1 MKTTTSLFNS
11 NMLVILSLHQI
22 FYCKL
27 FWDPVIYYRLCSF
40 MQLLPQLLLF
50 LLVIIPFPLWQHA
63 ISDEV
68 FIRVLFYVYFC
79 KLLVSAVIFLKCC

>member
-1 MKTTTSLFNS
+1 MMKTTTTLFNS
-11 NMLVILSLHQI
+11 YMLVILSLHQM

-50 LLVIIPFPLWQHA
+50 PLMIITFPPWQHA
-63 ISDEV
+63 FADD
-68 FIRVLFYVYFC
+68 FVYKSSFLC
-79 KLLVSAVIFLKCC
+79 IFL